1 VAGRRDAAYA
11 AAMRLRPS
19 LVPLALTLA
28 AAALPAQGDVQP
40 TMLAPRADEADAP
53 ARRAGPA
60 GLVAKVRPAVVWVA
74 VEVDGARG
82 KFTVERASS
91 GVVADGAGLVLTLA
105 RLVKEAVGAADKRV
119 LVQFDDAANTQLP
132 ATIVRLDERSGLA
145 LLRVQPPAGG
155 LTAAAF
161 GTDAPAAG
169 EPLVVVARPDGKEML
184 AFGGTASPAQAGV
197 PLGGVPFAAADLF
210 LTDSRNDERC
220 DGAPVFDASGR
231 CVGLYDAEHVRRDVQ
246 EPTLDDLRKPS
257 FGVARTAKVL
267 RAAFAAEFAAAK
279 NGSLARAVDGAA
291 HPQVAAVAQAA
302 AAVVGVWS
310 GSGDWP
316 ALGGDDPGAVRR
328 RDGLGSGVVL
338 AAKGLVVANAHVVRG
353 GNPRIRLADGRTFP
367 AKVVKTAAGANLALL
382 QAELPAGA
390 TLPVAAANGDG
401 DVVLGEVALAIGN
414 PLGGR
419 PIVSVGVVSALRS
432 NGDRIQADA
441 KLGAQNGGGAVVD
454 ANGRLLGIGDAGAV
468 DPLERAFAMRGDR
481 VSTETDLSTFVSIQ
495 RVRKAFAAELG
506 DLPSAAQ
513 SDADRARRAS
523 PLTAMVEK
531 VRGAMLNLYVAENVA
546 KQKEDDLFPPEPV
559 WQVRSLGSGVVISPD
574 GLAISNWH
582 VVDDA
587 TNPDG
592 SMVADRRVTARVFGG
607 KEHVVK
613 VLSISR
619 EDDLSLLQLELAP
632 GELLTP
638 VELGSSA
645 ALAVGEEV
653 AAIGNPLGQANTITA
668 GIVTAKGQELRIKRR
683 WAKLEHLVESD
694 ATINGGNS
702 GGALLDR
709 NGRLVGIN
717 SAGGGVFNNKGYAIE
732 VDHVRK
738 QLLGLLFSAYKLRSP
753 DLGMRV
759 VDDDGRTLVFDV
771 DPRGPA
777 AAAGVRSGDRIKALA
792 GVAITW
798 GPGFARTLAGL
809 PAGQPASLALER
821 AGAPLAVEVTP
832 MAAERWAV
840 VRQSGLL
847 VRDFGYGEDAERVR
861 GAAIALHR
869 EFTGDRNGEPQ
880 SIPQQVVVVDKVI
893 PGEQQQDLDLEP
905 GDFLLACE
913 FVTDKG
919 DAVRKDIGSV
929 TALRDLWN
937 DRELG
942 GYDRAQARWKCWVAR
957 GSFVYVVELRANRL
971 FW

>member
-1 VAGRRDAAYA
+1 
-11 AAMRLRPS
+11 MRSRPS
-19 LVPLALTLA
+19 LVLLALSVVA
-28 AAALPAQGDVQP
+28 AVLPAQGDVQP
-40 TMLAPRADEADAP
+40 TLLAPRADEPESP

-82 KFTVERASS
+82 KFTVERAST
-91 GVVADGAGLVLTLA
+91 GVVADGSGLVLTLA
-105 RLVKEAVGAADKRV
+105 RLVREGIGAADKRV
-119 LVQFDDAANTQLP
+119 LVQLDDAANTQLP
-132 ATIVRLDERSGLA
+132 ATVVRLDERTGLA

-155 LTAAAF
+155 LPAAAF
-161 GTDAPAAG
+161 GPDAPAAG
-169 EPLVVVARPDGKEML
+169 EPLAVVARPDGKEML

-197 PLGGVPFAAADLF
+197 LLGGVPFAAGDLF

-220 DGAPVFDASGR
+220 DGAPVFDAAGR

-246 EPTLDDLRKPS
+246 DPTLDDLRKPS
-257 FGVARTAKVL
+257 FGVARAARVL
-267 RAAFAAEFAAAK
+267 RGAFAAEFASAK
-279 NGSLARAVDGAA
+279 NASLQRPASGAA
-291 HPQVAAVAQAA
+291 HAQVAAVANAA
-302 AAVVGVWS
+302 KAVVGVWC
-310 GSGDWP
+310 GDGDWP

-338 AAKGLVVANAHVVRG
+338 TPQGLVVANAHVVRG
-353 GNPRIRLADGRTFP
+353 GSPRVRLADGRAFP
-367 AKVVKTAAGANLALL
+367 AKVVKTAANPNLALL
-382 QAELPAGA
+382 QAELPAGT
-390 TLPVAAANGDG
+390 TLPAAAANGDG
-401 DVVLGEVALAIGN
+401 DVVLGEGVLAIGN

-419 PIVSVGVVSALRS
+419 PIVSAGVVSALRS

-441 KLGAQNGGGAVVD
+441 KLGAQNGGGAVGN
-454 ANGRLLGIGDAGAV
+454 ANGRLLGIGDAGAS
-468 DPLERAFAMRGDR
+468 DPLETAFALRGDR
-481 VSTETDLSTFVSIQ
+481 VSTETDLSTFVAIA

-506 DLPSAAQ
+506 ALPAAAS

-523 PLTAMVEK
+523 RLTAMVEK

-559 WQVRSLGSGVVISPD
+559 WLVRSLGSGVVISPD

-632 GELLTP
+632 GERLTP

-668 GIVTAKGQELRIKRR
+668 GIVTAKGQELRVKRR
-683 WAKLEHLVESD
+683 WAKLEHLIESD

-717 SAGGGVFNNKGYAIE
+717 SAGGGVFNNKGYAID

-738 QLLGLLFSAYKLRSP
+738 QLLGLLLSAYKLRSP
-753 DLGMRV
+753 DLGLRV
-759 VDDDGRTLVFDV
+759 VDEDGRTLVFDV

-777 AAAGVRSGDRIKALA
+777 AAAGVKSGGGITAL
-792 GVAITW
+792 GGTAIAW
-798 GPGFARTLAGL
+798 GPGFALTLLRL
-809 PAGQPASLALER
+809 PAEQPAKLELER
-821 AGAPLAVEVTP
+821 AGAKVAVDVAP
-832 MAAERWAV
+832 MAPERWAV

-847 VRDFGYGEDAERVR
+847 VRDFAFADDPDRVR
-861 GAAIALHR
+861 AAAIALHR

-880 SIPQQVVVVDKVI
+880 SIPLQVVAVDKVI
-893 PGEQQQDLDLEP
+893 LGEQPDGVDIAA

-929 TALRDLWN
+929 AALRDLWN

-942 GYDRAQARWKCWVAR
+942 DYDRQQARWKCWVAR
-957 GSFVYVVELRANRL
+957 GAAVRIVELRANRL

>member
-1 VAGRRDAAYA
+1 
-11 AAMRLRPS
+11 MRSRPS
-19 LVPLALTLA
+19 LVLLALSVVA
-28 AAALPAQGDVQP
+28 AVLPAQGDVQP
-40 TMLAPRADEADAP
+40 TLLAPRADEPESP

-82 KFTVERASS
+82 KFTVERAST
-91 GVVADGAGLVLTLA
+91 GVVADGSGLVLTLA
-105 RLVKEAVGAADKRV
+105 RLVKEAVGADDKRM
-119 LVQFDDAANTQLP
+119 LVQLDDAGNTQLP

-145 LLRVQPPAGG
+145 LLRVQPPTAD
-155 LTAAAF
+155 LQAAAF
-161 GTDAPAAG
+161 GPDSPAAG

-197 PLGGVPFAAADLF
+197 LLGGVPFAAGDLF

-220 DGAPVFDASGR
+220 DGAPVFDAAGR

-246 EPTLDDLRKPS
+246 DPTLDDLRKPS
-257 FGVARTAKVL
+257 FGVARAARVL
-267 RAAFAAEFAAAK
+267 RGAFAAEFASAK
-279 NGSLARAVDGAA
+279 NASLQRPASGAA
-291 HPQVAAVAQAA
+291 HAQVAAVANAA
-302 AAVVGVWS
+302 KAVVGVWC
-310 GSGDWP
+310 GDGDWP

-338 AAKGLVVANAHVVRG
+338 TPQGLVVANAHVVRG
-353 GNPRIRLADGRTFP
+353 GSPRVRLADGRAFP
-367 AKVVKTAAGANLALL
+367 AKVVKTAANPNLALL
-382 QAELPAGA
+382 QAELPAGT
-390 TLPVAAANGDG
+390 TLPAAAANGDG
-401 DVVLGEVALAIGN
+401 DVVLGEGVLAIGN

-419 PIVSVGVVSALRS
+419 PIVSAGVVSALRS

-454 ANGRLLGIGDAGAV
+454 ANGRLLGIGDAGAS
-468 DPLERAFAMRGDR
+468 DPLETAFALRGDR
-481 VSTETDLSTFVSIQ
+481 VSTETDLSTFVAIA

-506 DLPSAAQ
+506 ALPAAAS

-523 PLTAMVEK
+523 RLTAMVEK

-559 WQVRSLGSGVVISPD
+559 WLVRSLGSGVVISPD

-632 GELLTP
+632 GERLTP

-668 GIVTAKGQELRIKRR
+668 GIVTAKGQELRVKRR
-683 WAKLEHLVESD
+683 WAKLEHLIESD

-717 SAGGGVFNNKGYAIE
+717 SAGGGVFNNKGYAID

-738 QLLGLLFSAYKLRSP
+738 QLLGLLLSAYKLRSP
-753 DLGMRV
+753 DLGLRV
-759 VDDDGRTLVFDV
+759 VDEDGRTLVFDV

-777 AAAGVRSGDRIKALA
+777 AAAGVKSGDRITAL
-792 GVAITW
+792 GGTAIAW
-798 GPGFARTLAGL
+798 GPGFALTLLRL
-809 PAGQPASLALER
+809 PAEQPAKLELER
-821 AGAPLAVEVTP
+821 AGAKVAVDVAP
-832 MAAERWAV
+832 MAPERWAV

-847 VRDFGYGEDAERVR
+847 VRDFAFADDPDRVR
-861 GAAIALHR
+861 AAAIALHR

-880 SIPQQVVVVDKVI
+880 SIPLQVVAVDKVI
-893 PGEQQQDLDLEP
+893 LGEQPDGVDIAA

-929 TALRDLWN
+929 AALRDLWN

-942 GYDRAQARWKCWVAR
+942 DYDRQQARWKCWVAR
-957 GSFVYVVELRANRL
+957 GAAVRIVELRANRL

>member
-1 VAGRRDAAYA
+1 
-11 AAMRLRPS
+11 MRSRPPS
-19 LVPLALTLA
+19 FLLALFAVA
-28 AAALPAQGDVQP
+28 AVLPAQGDVQP
-40 TMLAPRADEADAP
+40 TLLAPRADEPESP

-82 KFTVERASS
+82 KFTVERAST
-91 GVVADGAGLVLTLA
+91 GVVADGSGLVVTLA

-119 LVQFDDAANTQLP
+119 LVQLDDAGNTQLP
-132 ATIVRLDERSGLA
+132 ATIVRLDERTGLA

-155 LTAAAF
+155 LMAAAF
-161 GTDAPAAG
+161 GPDAPAAG

-197 PLGGVPFAAADLF
+197 SLGGVAFAAGDLF

-220 DGAPVFDASGR
+220 DGAPVFDAAGR

-246 EPTLDDLRKPS
+246 EPTLDDLRQPS
-257 FGVARTAKVL
+257 FGVARTARVL
-267 RAAFAAEFAAAK
+267 RGAFAAEFAAAT
-279 NGSLARAVDGAA
+279 NGSLRGPAPGAA
-291 HPQVAAVAQAA
+291 HVHVAAVAKAA
-302 AAVVGVWS
+302 PAVVGVWS
-310 GSGDWP
+310 GDGDWP

-338 AAKGLVVANAHVVRG
+338 TPGGLVVANAHVVRG
-353 GNPRIRLADGRTFP
+353 GSPRLRLADGRTFP
-367 AKVVKTAAGANLALL
+367 AKVVKTAGGANLALL
-382 QAELPAGA
+382 QAELPAGT
-390 TLPVAAANGDG
+390 TLPAAAANSDG
-401 DVVLGEVALAIGN
+401 DVVLGETVLAIGN
-414 PLGGR
+414 PLGGK
-419 PIVSVGVVSALRS
+419 PIVSAGVVSALRS
-432 NGDRIQADA
+432 NGDRVQADA

-454 ANGRLLGIGDAGAV
+454 ANGRLLGISDAGAR
-468 DPLERAFAMRGDR
+468 DPIEQAFEQRGDR
-481 VSTETDLSTFVSIQ
+481 VSVDTDLSTFVAIA
-495 RVRKAFAAELG
+495 RVRKAFAVELG
-506 DLPSAAQ
+506 APPPAAQ

-559 WQVRSLGSGVVISPD
+559 WQVTSLGSGVVISPD

-607 KEHVVK
+607 KEHVVR

-632 GELLTP
+632 GERLVP
-638 VELGSSA
+638 VEFGSSA

-653 AAIGNPLGQANTITA
+653 AAIGNPLGRANTITA
-668 GIVTAKGQELRIKRR
+668 GVVTAKGQKLRVKRR
-683 WAKLEHLVESD
+683 WGKLEHLIESD

-717 SAGGGVFNNKGYAIE
+717 SAGGGTFNNKGYAIE

-753 DLGMRV
+753 DLGMRI
-759 VDDDGRTLVFDV
+759 VDDEGRTLVLDV
-771 DPRGPA
+771 DPNGPA
-777 AAAGVRSGDRIKALA
+777 AVAGVKSGDRIKAF
-792 GVAITW
+792 GGTPITW
-798 GPGFARTLAGL
+798 GPGFALTLARL
-809 PAGQPASLALER
+809 PAEQPVSLALER
-821 AGAPLAVEVTP
+821 AGAPLAVDVRP

-840 VRQSGLL
+840 VRQSGLF
-847 VRDFGYGEDAERVR
+847 VRDFGFGEAPERVR
-861 GAAIALHR
+861 GAVIALHR

-880 SIPQQVVVVDKVI
+880 SIPPQVVAIEKVI
-893 PGEQQQDLDLEP
+893 PGEQPDDVELAP

-919 DAVRKDIGSV
+919 DAVRKDIASV
-929 TALRDLWN
+929 AALRDLWN

-942 GYDRAQARWKCWVAR
+942 DYDRAQARWKCWIAR
-957 GSFVYVVELRANRL
+957 GEFVYVAELRANRL

>member
-1 VAGRRDAAYA
+1 
-11 AAMRLRPS
+11 
-19 LVPLALTLA
+19 
-28 AAALPAQGDVQP
+28 
-40 TMLAPRADEADAP
+40 
-53 ARRAGPA
+53 
-60 GLVAKVRPAVVWVA
+60 
-74 VEVDGARG
+74 
-82 KFTVERASS
+82 
-91 GVVADGAGLVLTLA
+91 
-105 RLVKEAVGAADKRV
+105 
-119 LVQFDDAANTQLP
+119 
-132 ATIVRLDERSGLA
+132 
-145 LLRVQPPAGG
+145 
-155 LTAAAF
+155 
-161 GTDAPAAG
+161 
-169 EPLVVVARPDGKEML
+169 
-184 AFGGTASPAQAGV
+184 
-197 PLGGVPFAAADLF
+197 
-210 LTDSRNDERC
+210 
-220 DGAPVFDASGR
+220 
-231 CVGLYDAEHVRRDVQ
+231 
-246 EPTLDDLRKPS
+246 
-257 FGVARTAKVL
+257 
-267 RAAFAAEFAAAK
+267 
-279 NGSLARAVDGAA
+279 
-291 HPQVAAVAQAA
+291 
-302 AAVVGVWS
+302 
-310 GSGDWP
+310 
-316 ALGGDDPGAVRR
+316 
-328 RDGLGSGVVL
+328 
-338 AAKGLVVANAHVVRG
+338 
-353 GNPRIRLADGRTFP
+353 
-367 AKVVKTAAGANLALL
+367 
-382 QAELPAGA
+382 
-390 TLPVAAANGDG
+390 
-401 DVVLGEVALAIGN
+401 
-414 PLGGR
+414 
-419 PIVSVGVVSALRS
+419 
-432 NGDRIQADA
+432 
-441 KLGAQNGGGAVVD
+441 
-454 ANGRLLGIGDAGAV
+454 
-468 DPLERAFAMRGDR
+468 
-481 VSTETDLSTFVSIQ
+481 
-495 RVRKAFAAELG
+495 
-506 DLPSAAQ
+506 
-513 SDADRARRAS
+513 
-523 PLTAMVEK
+523 
-531 VRGAMLNLYVAENVA
+531 
-546 KQKEDDLFPPEPV
+546 
-559 WQVRSLGSGVVISPD
+559 VVISPD

-777 AAAGVRSGDRIKALA
+777 AAAGVRSGDRIKAFA

-809 PAGQPASLALER
+809 PAGQPAPLALER

-847 VRDFGYGEDAERVR
+847 VRDFGYGEDPERVR

>member
-1 VAGRRDAAYA
+1 
-11 AAMRLRPS
+11 MRPSPS
-19 LVPLALTLA
+19 LVLLALSVVA
-28 AAALPAQGDVQP
+28 AVLPAQGDVQP
-40 TMLAPRADEADAP
+40 TLLAPRADEPESP

-82 KFTVERASS
+82 KFTVERAST
-91 GVVADGAGLVLTLA
+91 GVVADGSGLVLTLA

-119 LVQFDDAANTQLP
+119 LVQLDDAANTQLP
-132 ATIVRLDERSGLA
+132 ATIVRIDERSGLA

-155 LTAAAF
+155 LPAAAF
-161 GTDAPAAG
+161 GPDAPAAG

-197 PLGGVPFAAADLF
+197 ALGGVEFAAADLF

-220 DGAPVFDASGR
+220 DGAPAFDAAGR
-231 CVGLYDAEHVRRDVQ
+231 CVGLYDAERVRRDVQ
-246 EPTLDDLRKPS
+246 EPTLDDLRQPS
-257 FGVARTAKVL
+257 FGVARTARVL
-267 RAAFAAEFAAAK
+267 RAAFAAEFAAAS
-279 NGSLARAVDGAA
+279 NGSLKQPAPGAA
-291 HPQVAAVAQAA
+291 HAHVAAVAKAA
-302 AAVVGVWS
+302 PAVVGVWA
-310 GSGDWP
+310 GAGDWP

-328 RDGLGSGVVL
+328 REGLGSSVVL
-338 AAKGLVVANAHVVRG
+338 TPDGLVVANAHVARAG
-353 GNPRIRLADGRTFP
+353 SPRIRLADGRTFP
-367 AKVVKTAAGANLALL
+367 AKVVKAAASANLALL
-382 QAELPAGA
+382 RAELPAGT
-390 TLPVAAANGDG
+390 TLPAAAANGDG
-401 DVVLGEVALAIGN
+401 DVVLGESVLAIGN
-414 PLGGR
+414 PLGGK
-419 PIVSVGVVSALRS
+419 PIVSAGVVSALRS
-432 NGDRIQADA
+432 NGDRVQADA

-454 ANGRLLGIGDAGAV
+454 ANGRLLGVGDAGAR
-468 DPLERAFAMRGDR
+468 DPLEMSFAMRGDR

-506 DLPSAAQ
+506 ALPAAAQ
-513 SDADRARRAS
+513 DAADRSRRAS

-546 KQKEDDLFPPEPV
+546 KAKEDDLFPPEPD

-632 GELLTP
+632 GERLTP

-668 GIVTAKGQELRIKRR
+668 GIVTAKGQELRVKRR
-683 WAKLEHLVESD
+683 WAKLERLIESD

-732 VDHVRK
+732 VDHVRQ
-738 QLLGLLFSAYKLRSP
+738 QLQGLLFSAYKLRSP
-753 DLGMRV
+753 DLGLRT
-759 VDDDGRTLVFDV
+759 VDEGGRTLVFDV

-777 AAAGVRSGDRIKALA
+777 AAAGVKSGDRIAAL
-792 GVAITW
+792 GGTAITW
-798 GPGFARTLAGL
+798 GPGFALTLLRL
-809 PAGQPASLALER
+809 PAEQATKLELER
-821 AGAPLAVEVTP
+821 AGAKLAVDVAP
-832 MAAERWAV
+832 MAPERWAV

-847 VRDFGYGEDAERVR
+847 VRDFGYADDPDRVR
-861 GAAIALHR
+861 AAAIALHR

-880 SIPQQVVVVDKVI
+880 SIPLQVVAIDKVI
-893 PGEQQQDLDLEP
+893 PGEQPDGVDLAP

-919 DAVRKDIGSV
+919 DAVRKDVGSV
-929 TALRDLWN
+929 AALRDLWN

-942 GYDRAQARWKCWVAR
+942 DYDRQQSRWKCWVAR
-957 GSFVYVVELRANRL
+957 GGKVRAVELRANRL

>member
-1 VAGRRDAAYA
+1 
-11 AAMRLRPS
+11 MRSRPS
-19 LVPLALTLA
+19 LVLLALSVVA
-28 AAALPAQGDVQP
+28 AVLPAQGDVQP
-40 TMLAPRADEADAP
+40 TLLAPRADEPESP

-82 KFTVERASS
+82 KFTVERAST
-91 GVVADGAGLVLTLA
+91 GVVADGSGLVLTLA
-105 RLVKEAVGAADKRV
+105 RLVREGIGAADKRV
-119 LVQFDDAANTQLP
+119 LVQLDDAANTQLP
-132 ATIVRLDERSGLA
+132 ATVVRLDERTGLA

-155 LTAAAF
+155 LPAAAF
-161 GTDAPAAG
+161 GPDAPAAG
-169 EPLVVVARPDGKEML
+169 EPLAVVARPDGKEML

-197 PLGGVPFAAADLF
+197 LLGGVPFAAGDLF

-220 DGAPVFDASGR
+220 DGAPVFDAAGR

-246 EPTLDDLRKPS
+246 DPTLDDLRKPS
-257 FGVARTAKVL
+257 FGVARAARVL
-267 RAAFAAEFAAAK
+267 RGAFAAEFASAK
-279 NGSLARAVDGAA
+279 NASLQRPASGAA
-291 HPQVAAVAQAA
+291 HAQVAAVANAA
-302 AAVVGVWS
+302 KAVVGVWC
-310 GSGDWP
+310 GDGDWP
-316 ALGGDDPGAVRR
+316 SLGGDDPGAVRR

-338 AAKGLVVANAHVVRG
+338 TPQGLVVANAHVVRG
-353 GNPRIRLADGRTFP
+353 GSPRVRLADGRAFP
-367 AKVVKTAAGANLALL
+367 AKVVKTAANPNLALL
-382 QAELPAGA
+382 QAELPAGT
-390 TLPVAAANGDG
+390 TLPAAAANGDG
-401 DVVLGEVALAIGN
+401 DVVLGEGVLAIGN

-419 PIVSVGVVSALRS
+419 PIVSAGVVSALRS

-454 ANGRLLGIGDAGAV
+454 ANGRLLGIGDAGAR
-468 DPLERAFAMRGDR
+468 DPLETAFALRGDR
-481 VSTETDLSTFVSIQ
+481 VSTETDLSTFVAIA

-506 DLPSAAQ
+506 ALPAAAS

-523 PLTAMVEK
+523 RLTAMVEK

-559 WQVRSLGSGVVISPD
+559 WLVRSLGSGVVISPD

-632 GELLTP
+632 GERLTP

-668 GIVTAKGQELRIKRR
+668 GIVTAKGQELRVKRR
-683 WAKLEHLVESD
+683 WAKLEHLIESD

-717 SAGGGVFNNKGYAIE
+717 SAGGGVFNNKGYAID

-738 QLLGLLFSAYKLRSP
+738 QLLGLLLSAYKLRSP
-753 DLGMRV
+753 DLGLRV
-759 VDDDGRTLVFDV
+759 VDEDGRTLVFDV

-777 AAAGVRSGDRIKALA
+777 AAAGVKSGDRITAL
-792 GVAITW
+792 GGTAIAW
-798 GPGFARTLAGL
+798 GPGFALTLLRL
-809 PAGQPASLALER
+809 PAEQPAKLELER
-821 AGAPLAVEVTP
+821 AGAKVAVDVAP
-832 MAAERWAV
+832 MAPERWAV

-847 VRDFGYGEDAERVR
+847 VRDFAFADDPDRVR
-861 GAAIALHR
+861 AAAIALHR

-880 SIPQQVVVVDKVI
+880 SIPLQVVAVDKVI
-893 PGEQQQDLDLEP
+893 LGEQPDGVDIAA

-929 TALRDLWN
+929 AALRDLWN

-942 GYDRAQARWKCWVAR
+942 DYDRQQARWKCWVAR
-957 GSFVYVVELRANRL
+957 GAAVRIVELRANRL

>member
-1 VAGRRDAAYA
+1 
-11 AAMRLRPS
+11 MRSRPPS
-19 LVPLALTLA
+19 FPLALFA
-28 AAALPAQGDVQP
+28 VVAALPAQGEVQP
-40 TMLAPRADEADAP
+40 TLLAPRADEADSP

-74 VEVDGARG
+74 VQVDGARG
-82 KFTVERASS
+82 TFTVERASS
-91 GVVADGAGLVLTLA
+91 GVVADASGLVVTLA
-105 RLVKEAVGAADKRV
+105 RMVQEAVGAADKRV
-119 LVQFDDAANTQLP
+119 LVQLDDAANTQLP

-155 LTAAAF
+155 LAAASF
-161 GTDAPAAG
+161 GPDASAAG
-169 EPLVVVARPDGKEML
+169 EPLVVVARPDGKELL
-184 AFGGTASPAQAGV
+184 AFGGTAGPAQAGV
-197 PLGGVPFAAADLF
+197 SLGGVAFAADDLF

-220 DGAPVFDASGR
+220 DGAPVFDAAGR
-231 CVGLYDAEHVRRDVQ
+231 CVGLYDAERVRRDVQ
-246 EPTLDDLRKPS
+246 DPKLEDLRQPS
-257 FGVARTAKVL
+257 FGVARTARVL
-267 RAAFAAEFAAAK
+267 RGAFATEFAAAT
-279 NGSLARAVDGAA
+279 NGSLRQPAPGAA
-291 HPQVAAVAQAA
+291 HAHVDAVAKAA
-302 AAVVGVWS
+302 SAVVGVWA
-310 GSGDWP
+310 GAGDWP
-316 ALGGDDPGAVRR
+316 TLGGDDPGAVRR

-338 AAKGLVVANAHVVRG
+338 TPAGLVVANAHVVRG
-353 GNPRIRLADGRTFP
+353 GSPRIRLADGRTFP
-367 AKVVKTAAGANLALL
+367 AKVVKAAGGANLALL
-382 QAELPAGA
+382 QAELPAG
-390 TLPVAAANGDG
+390 TKLPAAEANADG
-401 DVVLGEVALAIGN
+401 DVVLGETVLAVGN

-419 PIVSVGVVSALRS
+419 PVVSAGVVSALRS

-481 VSTETDLSTFVSIQ
+481 VSTETDLSTFVAIA

-506 DLPSAAQ
+506 ALPAAAQ
-513 SDADRARRAS
+513 SPADRARRAS

-587 TNPDG
+587 TRPDG

-632 GELLTP
+632 GERLTP

-645 ALAVGEEV
+645 ALAIGEEV

-668 GIVTAKGQELRIKRR
+668 GVVTAKGQELRVKRR
-683 WAKLEHLVESD
+683 WAKLANLIESD

-709 NGRLVGIN
+709 DGRLVGIN
-717 SAGGGVFNNKGYAIE
+717 SAGGGTFNNKGYAIE

-753 DLGMRV
+753 DLGMRI

-777 AAAGVRSGDRIKALA
+777 AAAGVRSGDRVTALA
-792 GVAITW
+792 GIPITW
-798 GPGFARTLAGL
+798 GPGFARTLMGL
-809 PAGQPASLALER
+809 TAEQPVALALER
-821 AGAPLAVEVTP
+821 AGAPLAVDVKP
-832 MAAERWAV
+832 LAAERWAV

-847 VRDFGYGEDAERVR
+847 VRDFGYGEDPERVR

-880 SIPQQVVVVDKVI
+880 SIPQQVVAIEKVI
-893 PGEQQQDLDLEP
+893 PGEQPDDVELAP

-919 DAVRKDIGSV
+919 DAVRKDIASV
-929 TALRDLWN
+929 AALRDLWN

-942 GYDRAQARWKCWVAR
+942 DYDRAQARWKCWIAR
-957 GSFVYVVELRANRL
+957 GEFVYVAELRANRL